1 MGNVLPFKETIER
14 KKEKEIDKKSQ
25 DLHDLIYD
33 LYGIC
38 NRLDEID
45 VKDLPKTF
53 KLEIARSITEIKKR
67 LRKTQLKLL

>member
-14 KKEKEIDKKSQ
+14 KKEKEIDKKCQ

-33 LYGIC
+33 LYGTC

-67 LRKTQLKLL
+67 LRKTQLRLF

>member
-67 LRKTQLKLL
+67 LRKTQLRLF